1 MSFHSADD
9 GDCGASDKINGLDI
23 LALLLFGGFGALI
36 VNTAAS
42 WKFLIPL
49 NRAAKSIESSI
60 DHDPVSFLETV
71 QKLRK
76 TFLLAF
82 KSQEKFLKIFFWSF
96 LILRNSENSPK
107 YLNRQRLLLVCK
119 SQCVFSQNSS

>member
-36 VNTAAS
+36 VNTAAL

-49 NRAAKSIESSI
+49 NRAAKSIEA
-60 DHDPVSFLETV
+60 P
-71 QKLRK
+71 
-76 TFLLAF
+76 
-82 KSQEKFLKIFFWSF
+82 
-96 LILRNSENSPK
+96 LIAI
-107 YLNRQRLLLVCK
+107 Q
-119 SQCVFSQNSS
+119 